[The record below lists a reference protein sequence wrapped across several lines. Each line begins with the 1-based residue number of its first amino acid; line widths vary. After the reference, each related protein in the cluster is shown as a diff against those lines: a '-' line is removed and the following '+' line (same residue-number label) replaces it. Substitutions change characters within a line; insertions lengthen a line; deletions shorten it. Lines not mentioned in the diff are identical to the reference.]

1 MADSLK
7 TRVGRVIAASA
18 NALVSSLENQAPV
31 ALMQQAIREVEGITL
46 EVRHQLGQ
54 ISANHHL
61 AQQQHASLSRQH
73 EDLVDKAQQA
83 LKENRE
89 DLASAAISRQLDI
102 EAQLP
107 VLQNTLAE
115 LSRKE
120 EELSSYVAALLGK
133 QREMEQALH
142 EFSRSREAT
151 ASTGGKEGSAA
162 TAQGDQQQRLEAA
175 SGAFD
180 RLYQHHSGISPAA
193 AGASLE
199 QAAKLK
205 ELEDLVRQNQ
215 INERLARLRSNTP
228 PVLGKRPS

>member
-18 NALVSSLENQAPV
+18 NALVSRLENQAPA

-61 AQQQHASLSRQH
+61 AQQQHANLSRQH
-73 EDLVDKAQQA
+73 EDLAAKAQQA
-83 LKENRE
+83 LAENRE

-115 LSRKE
+115 LSRQE
-120 EELSSYVAALLGK
+120 QELSSYVAALLGK

-162 TAQGDQQQRLEAA
+162 TQGDQQQRLEAA
-175 SGAFD
+175 SSAFD
-180 RLYQHHSGISPAA
+180 RLYQHHSGISPSA
-193 AGASLE
+193 AGASLQ

-215 INERLARLRSNTP
+215 INERLARLRSNTA